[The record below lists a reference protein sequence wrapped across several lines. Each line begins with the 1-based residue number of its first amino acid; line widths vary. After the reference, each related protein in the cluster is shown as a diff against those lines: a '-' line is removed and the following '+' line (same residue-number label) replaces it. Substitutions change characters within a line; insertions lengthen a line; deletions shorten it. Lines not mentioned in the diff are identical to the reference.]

1 MTFLVKMRQSNK
13 CVSVKTDEIINLHS
27 GSDVSPWISIPC
39 LLQETSHIYWFYAQ
53 KQSTMKKTKNSE
65 MRYNFQKMV
74 LHATLA
80 TYTERWVRE
89 VDLESS
95 PNRGSDKINML
106 KQGRNTQKKGSRICL
121 LYESP
126 LHMFL
131 LISFCQLWEI
141 DVINIVLLHSLI
153 LLQ

>member
-1 MTFLVKMRQSNK
+1 
-13 CVSVKTDEIINLHS
+13 
-27 GSDVSPWISIPC
+27 
-39 LLQETSHIYWFYAQ
+39 
-53 KQSTMKKTKNSE
+53 MKKTKNSE

-106 KQGRNTQKKGSRICL
+106 KQGRNTQKKGSHICL
-121 LYESP
+121 LYES
-126 LHMFL
+126 LLRMFL
-131 LISFCQLWEI
+131 LISLCQL
-141 DVINIVLLHSLI
+141 
-153 LLQ
+153 

>member
-53 KQSTMKKTKNSE
+53 KQSAMKKTKNSE

-106 KQGRNTQKKGSRICL
+106 KQGRNTQKKGSHICL
-121 LYESP
+121 LYES
-126 LHMFL
+126 LLRMFL
-131 LISFCQLWEI
+131 LISLCQLWGI
-141 DVINIVLLHSLI
+141 DVVNIVLLHSLI
-153 LLQ
+153 LLR

>member
-1 MTFLVKMRQSNK
+1 MRQSNK

-53 KQSTMKKTKNSE
+53 KQSAMKKTKNSE

-106 KQGRNTQKKGSRICL
+106 KQGRNTQKKGSHIRL
-121 LYESP
+121 LYES
-126 LHMFL
+126 LLRMFL
-131 LISFCQLWEI
+131 LISLCQLWGI
-141 DVINIVLLHSLI
+141 DVVNIVLLHSLI
-153 LLQ
+153 LLR

>member
-1 MTFLVKMRQSNK
+1 MHMTFLVKMRQSNK
-13 CVSVKTDEIINLHS
+13 CVSVKNDEIINLHS
-27 GSDVSPWISIPC
+27 GSGVSPWISIPC

-53 KQSTMKKTKNSE
+53 K
-65 MRYNFQKMV
+65 
-74 LHATLA
+74 ATH
-80 TYTERWVRE
+80 TEHWVRE
-89 VDLESS
+89 VDLEST

-141 DVINIVLLHSLI
+141 DVVNIVLLLSLI